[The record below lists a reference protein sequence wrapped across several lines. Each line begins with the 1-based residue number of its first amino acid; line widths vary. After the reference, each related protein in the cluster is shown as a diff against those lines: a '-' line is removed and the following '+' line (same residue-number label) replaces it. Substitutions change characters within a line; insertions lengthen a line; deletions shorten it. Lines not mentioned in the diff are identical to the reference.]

1 MLVFSGA
8 NEFTDQ
14 LCSAIQPL
22 ALSYHSG
29 IGKKAKTA
37 AIEKF
42 KNNEIRGLCSTKA
55 LNHGFDV
62 PDADMGIICGVTSKS
77 LSMIQRVGRLIRFQ
91 EEKIG
96 RIVILYVKDSQ
107 EEKWVKSSVKS
118 LDNVNW
124 LSSINDFN

>member
-1 MLVFSGA
+1 MKVSHHYLNKEGWQV
-8 NEFTDQ
+8 E
-14 LCSAIQPL
+14 
-22 ALSYHSG
+22 ALD
-29 IGKKAKTA
+29 
-37 AIEKF
+37 
-42 KNNEIRGLCSTKA
+42 GLMWVEQEYYQQA

-91 EEKIG
+91 EDKIG